1 MNHSTRVWR
10 AVMALAL
17 SLSAC
22 GDDTPADCDLA
33 ALIPDLANVQDQPRD
48 HRIAETLA
56 LERSSGVAAEPGLY
70 ASLAS
75 DLDAI
80 VAVDPRMRLEDDFE
94 RQLYGFHHPM
104 AEPVVL
110 GAYGEDVDAARPVL
124 EPGCGRTVTAALG
137 GVATLQERTMGD
149 RIFVGFP
156 ARLHHEHLIAIYAS
170 LGIPL
175 VSSGLNGDGSRAAFR
190 DLEVGRE
197 SRRRPGE
204 ARLPAREF
212 LFELRGGD
220 CPSGCTFARTFW
232 WRVTNG
238 APTLIA
244 EWGAD
249 LEDPRGGTV
258 DPPPEGF
265 DRTGFNGPWP

>member
-22 GDDTPADCDLA
+22 GDDSPADCDLA
-33 ALIPDLANVQDQPRD
+33 ALIPDLANVEDQPRE

-110 GAYGEDVDAARPVL
+110 GAHGEDVDAARPVL

-137 GVATLQERTMGD
+137 GVATLQEGSIGD
-149 RIFVGFP
+149 RVFVGFP
-156 ARLHHEHLIAIYAS
+156 ARLHHEHLIAVYAS

-175 VSSGLNGDGSRAAFR
+175 APSGLVGDGSRAAFR
-190 DLEVGRE
+190 DLEVG
-197 SRRRPGE
+197 
-204 ARLPAREF
+204 REF

-244 EWGAD
+244 DWGAD
-249 LEDPRGGTV
+249 LDDPRSGTV

-265 DRTGFNGPWP
+265 DRAGFSGP